1 MSPLEKKLGESLANE
16 EISEVVPTLLGYAAG
31 VAMLSG
37 MDQAKFQY
45 IAKEIIA
52 SIYAGGAVPPLN
64 ERN

>member
-1 MSPLEKKLGESLANE
+1 MTPLEKKLGEALANE

-37 MDQAKFQY
+37 MDQARFQY

-52 SIYAGGAVPPLN
+52 AIYAGGVVPPLN

>member
-1 MSPLEKKLGESLANE
+1 
-16 EISEVVPTLLGYAAG
+16 VVPTLLGYAAG

-37 MDQAKFQY
+37 MDQSKFQY

-52 SIYAGGAVPPLN
+52 SIYAGGVVPPLN